1 MLLRYLL
8 SSYLCVLYDFHV
20 FNIPVYTCLQCV
32 YGTCFCT
39 LVEFFVCFVE
49 KNTQII
55 TEERGLQDILIAL
68 DNHGQC
74 KDLCE
79 AACSALWSLSMEG
92 IISLRRICLTSYVYQ
107 YFTL

>member
-8 SSYLCVLYDFHV
+8 VHLMISTYLTYRDLLVLQYMFMV
-20 FNIPVYTCLQCV
+20 CV
-32 YGTCFCT
+32 YCT
-39 LVEFFVCFVE
+39 LIEFFVCFVE

-68 DNHGQC
+68 DNHRQC
-74 KDLCE
+74 KDLSE

-92 IISLRRICLTSYVYQ
+92 NC
-107 YFTL
+107 